1 MRKAYIEGIN
11 GSIEVTNSFIVVKIG
26 SKKVYSNKEILL
38 SFEEIED
45 ITYKKPTRDKYGHIT
60 LYTISNKKYTL
71 LLDKVNNKYIEESK
85 KIYSIINE
93 IVANNKKVKVEENEV
108 DEETVLEYQI
118 PVKEDTK
125 EEKIPLVEEETI
137 ESIKPT
143 KEIQIEVKTPLDED
157 LNIPKKNTV
166 EVGIK
171 GNDIGENKPENTTSF
186 TEEKKKDEQSNEVI
200 IQEEPVI
207 DDNVEEKE
215 EYDDEEKKNLATIE
229 LLEQKL
235 RELKKE
241 LERIYYKE
249 SIIVKYVDDTKDKDE
264 IERLIAEIEEL
275 TKALEKIKK
284 EIKSQEKNITD
295 DTILLDN
302 GNVVITNINRD
313 FIGDDKEKIN
323 EYIST
328 YKNTL
333 DKIESIEKETETLSE
348 NADSKKD
355 EINLSEE
362 AYERD
367 VNLLYDVEKT
377 SDFIKKYIEDA
388 RTNLNN
394 VKREVETSVDRL
406 SRFRAVRRG
415 ISNQTRLLSAM
426 LTINS
431 LRRNRNRRI
440 NFALGV
446 ATGVSFIRD
455 VFSYDFVEEYY
466 NEITKKE
473 TLVGLENVDTNSAR
487 YLINDAKKQLDTL
500 LEDCE
505 KTYSDYPDFD
515 DLKSQIID
523 LKNDIEKEDKELKE
537 MEDKLQQYKGEERV
551 KILKYKD
558 E

>member
-1 MRKAYIEGIN
+1 
-11 GSIEVTNSFIVVKIG
+11 
-26 SKKVYSNKEILL
+26 
-38 SFEEIED
+38 
-45 ITYKKPTRDKYGHIT
+45 
-60 LYTISNKKYTL
+60 
-71 LLDKVNNKYIEESK
+71 
-85 KIYSIINE
+85 
-93 IVANNKKVKVEENEV
+93 
-108 DEETVLEYQI
+108 
-118 PVKEDTK
+118 
-125 EEKIPLVEEETI
+125 
-137 ESIKPT
+137 
-143 KEIQIEVKTPLDED
+143 
-157 LNIPKKNTV
+157 
-166 EVGIK
+166 
-171 GNDIGENKPENTTSF
+171 
-186 TEEKKKDEQSNEVI
+186 
-200 IQEEPVI
+200 
-207 DDNVEEKE
+207 
-215 EYDDEEKKNLATIE
+215 
-229 LLEQKL
+229 LEQKL

-523 LKNDIEKEDKELKE
+523 LKNDIEKEEKELKE